1 VITKEFYIDKD
12 RSTPDVTHLLQR
24 FAGDALTDP
33 SPQ

>member
-1 VITKEFYIDKD
+1 VITTEFYID

-24 FAGDALTDP
+24 FADDATTDR